1 MSYRLPTT
9 NYRLSTLSIL
19 LFLSLLLMSACSG
32 VKDVRY
38 FQKIE
43 TVADSSK
50 QSQPTQ
56 VHTATI
62 KPLDLISITVVTTVP
77 ETSRIYNLVA
87 PQLMDNS
94 SNNSISSMPALQSY
108 LVDEKGSID
117 FPVFGK
123 LKVKGLTRQELVT
136 LLQDKLVTAFSERPV
151 VTVRITNFSV
161 NVVGEVLRPGKFIT
175 TNERLTIIEG
185 LALAGDMTIY
195 GQRDRV
201 KVLRE
206 NADGT
211 KKYMTI
217 NLNDENC
224 IYSPGY
230 YLEQNDV
237 VYVEPNSAK
246 SRTSKI
252 GSAEALSVSA
262 LSILISMASLVVT
275 ILK

>member
-1 MSYRLPTT
+1 
-9 NYRLSTLSIL
+9 
-19 LFLSLLLMSACSG
+19 
-32 VKDVRY
+32 
-38 FQKIE
+38 
-43 TVADSSK
+43 
-50 QSQPTQ
+50 
-56 VHTATI
+56 
-62 KPLDLISITVVTTVP
+62 VVTTVP

-94 SNNSISSMPALQSY
+94 SNNSISSQPALQSF

-237 VYVEPNSAK
+237 VYVEPNSTR

-262 LSILISMASLVVT
+262 LSILISMASLVVS